1 MRLTH
6 FTDYALR
13 VLMYLGSRARA
24 DRLSTIGDI
33 ATAYGISENHL
44 MKVVHHLAR
53 HGYIETTR
61 GKGGGMK
68 LARAPE
74 MINIGEVVRGTEDDF
89 ALVECFGPNNGDCRC
104 PIVKTCALSGTL
116 AHALDTFFRVLDA
129 QTLADAIKPRGG
141 LGGSVPKSSNPRDE
155 RAREQIEGTESEGR

>member
-13 VLMYLGSRARA
+13 VLMYLGSHART

-89 ALVECFGPNNGDCRC
+89 ALVECFGPNNGDYRC
-104 PIVKTCALSGTL
+104 PIVQTCALRGTL
-116 AHALDTFFRVLDA
+116 AHALDAFFKVLDA
-129 QTLADAIKPRGG
+129 QTLADAIKPKGA
-141 LGGSVPKSSNPRDE
+141 LAVPTRKIAIPG
-155 RAREQIEGTESEGR
+155 EGPG